1 MKHPGA
7 TDNENGLLP
16 PFASINRD
24 SINRDGGQSSLLP
37 AIRGMTA
44 LRLLLEAYDC
54 AKELRRNVWDF
65 AVEIEELQNVGCTS
79 SEFRWLVC
87 KEIVAHAREIPPANG
102 EQRAFEPCR
111 GLVFNRNTCFA
122 LTEAGVQLARS
133 IVGRQLAVAPRVN
146 GIPTRSTPTW
156 DHDLQELRVGKVIVK
171 QFKVPAENQE
181 RILSAFEEE
190 EWPVRIDDPLPPR
203 SNQLP
208 KRRLHDTINSLNR
221 NQKQSLIRF
230 LGDGRG
236 EGVRWHLVQRNGSA
250 AAGQGN
256 GNRSRGSLA

>member
-1 MKHPGA
+1 MRDPGE

-16 PFASINRD
+16 PFDGIVRD
-24 SINRDGGQSSLLP
+24 SIHRDSGASTLLP
-37 AIRGMTA
+37 ATRGVTA
-44 LRLLLEAYDC
+44 LRLLMEAYDC

-65 AVEIEELQNVGCTS
+65 AVEIEELKNVGCTS

-87 KEIVAHAREIPPANG
+87 KEIVAHAREIPPANS

-122 LTEAGVQLARS
+122 LTEAGVQLARG
-133 IVGRQLAVAPRVN
+133 IVGGQLEATPRVD
-146 GIPTRSTPTW
+146 GISLRSRPTW
-156 DHDLQELRVGKVIVK
+156 DHDLQELRVGKIIVK

-203 SNQLP
+203 SHQLP

-221 NQKQSLIRF
+221 NQKESLIRF

-236 EGVRWHLVQRNGSA
+236 EGVRWHMVQRNGIDA
-250 AAGQGN
+250 IGQEH
-256 GNRSRGSLA
+256 GNRSRGSFA